1 MVHLLLLYGIERMK
15 TKMNKIFLY
24 ILIFSN
30 LIFSQGDFELED
42 LNPNSDTFSQL
53 IGPGNYVGDI
63 CIIFFGHEY

>member
-1 MVHLLLLYGIERMK
+1 MK
-15 TKMNKIFLY
+15 IKMNKTFLY
-24 ILIFSN
+24 IFIFSS

-53 IGPGNYVGDI
+53 ISPGNYIGDI

>member
-1 MVHLLLLYGIERMK
+1 MVHSLLLYGIERMK
-15 TKMNKIFLY
+15 TKMNKFFLY

>member
-1 MVHLLLLYGIERMK
+1 LVHSLLLYGIERMK
-15 TKMNKIFLY
+15 TKMNKFFLY